1 LRYNSITIYDKIGGI
16 IAMLKEFMWNLFQKT
31 GSITSYMTYKEF
43 EKREAS
49 SFKGNS
55 LSSDSNIPVENK

>member
-1 LRYNSITIYDKIGGI
+1 
-16 IAMLKEFMWNLFQKT
+16 MLKEFMWNLFQKT